1 MTFALDGGRRN
12 TFLVFRTIRF
22 RTSAW
27 RTPVT
32 GSVETFLTTTLVAS
46 VSVSA
51 LSVQVTTI
59 RTVTLVYVRTKV
71 SSETV
76 KTVAKVTSF
85 AILTLSVF

>member
-12 TFLVFRTIRF
+12 TFLVFRTVRF
-22 RTSAW
+22 RTSAR
-27 RTPVT
+27 RTPVA
-32 GSVETFLTTTLVAS
+32 GSVETFLTSTLIAS

-59 RTVTLVYVRTKV
+59 RTVALVYVSTEV
-71 SSETV
+71 SPKTV
-76 KTVAKVTSF
+76 KAVAKVTSF